1 MPNQYIFSVIYIC
14 LVSIVIVFIMR
25 VLNKPNYHTLGIEA
39 HHCVQPDE
47 KDPKPQ
53 NRVHALCSQDESSV
67 VLNQIA
73 AKDANGEL
81 FLY

>member
-1 MPNQYIFSVIYIC
+1 MPSQYIFSVIYIC

-25 VLNKPNYHTLGIEA
+25 VLNNYHTLGIEA